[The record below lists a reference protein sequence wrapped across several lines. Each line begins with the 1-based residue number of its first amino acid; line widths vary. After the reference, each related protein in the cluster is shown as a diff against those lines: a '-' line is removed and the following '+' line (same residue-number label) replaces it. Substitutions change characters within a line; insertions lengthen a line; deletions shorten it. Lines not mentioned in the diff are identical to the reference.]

1 MHARLPLGRLLWRAS
16 LAALLVAFASAAIGV
31 ATADEPAKADQA
43 ADPNA
48 DLIRM
53 VVELLAEKDKDLR
66 ALGLDQVRTEA
77 KGPVATRQF
86 AARLP
91 ELAPAAQVGLLS
103 ALADRGDPV
112 AKPAVLDLL
121 HSTRDKEVR
130 VAAIAALGSLGDID
144 DVAVLLSLLSSV
156 EADDQAAARASL
168 VRLRGEEV
176 PAAIAARLKSADA
189 ALSAMLL
196 DVLAT
201 RRAVGT
207 VPAILEAATRDDPA
221 VRSAAMKALGELAT
235 PEHLPGLVRGLL
247 KAAPGG
253 EREAAERC
261 VVQVCSRVDDE
272 QNRAKPLLAILE
284 SLSPAERVILLP
296 TLGRVG
302 GAASLPVVE
311 AAIADPDSARHQAGL
326 RALCNWP
333 AASVAQR
340 LIELWASETDV
351 ATRQMILSALIRV
364 APLPDQRPDDERLAL
379 VKQVMEMCSR
389 DEDRRLLLKRASAI
403 RTIDT
408 LRFLLPYLEQSDYA
422 QQACESIV
430 ELAHHRGL
438 REPNKQEFDRALDQ
452 VLAKSGDATVRERAR
467 RYKNGQT
474 WVRPKPPR

>member
-1 MHARLPLGRLLWRAS
+1 
-16 LAALLVAFASAAIGV
+16 
-31 ATADEPAKADQA
+31 
-43 ADPNA
+43 
-48 DLIRM
+48 
-53 VVELLAEKDKDLR
+53 
-66 ALGLDQVRTEA
+66 
-77 KGPVATRQF
+77 VATRQV
-86 AARLP
+86 AARVP
-91 ELAPAAQVGLLS
+91 ALAPAAQVGLHS
-103 ALADRGDPV
+103 ALAERGDPV